1 MLPVWIA
8 AAFALGLL
16 ARQLGLPPLVGF
28 LGAGFLLNAAGV
40 ERIPGLA
47 DIAHIGVLLL
57 LFSVGLKLR
66 IQHLVR
72 SEVWGVAL
80 LQFAVAVGVVM
91 LAWRAGGGLSLPV
104 ILVLAG
110 TLSFSSTVLAA
121 KILEERREIR
131 GFHGRVAIGIL
142 IVQDIV
148 AIAILGVNADRA
160 LTWTASLALFLPVAR
175 PLLRKLLDMAGH
187 GELLVLLGG
196 VLAIGLG
203 GYGFEAIGLSG
214 ELGALLIGM
223 LLSSHPRAVELSAS
237 LWSLKELFLVGFFL
251 SIGLTGLP
259 TLHTLGLAALPL
271 AILPLKALLYFFL
284 LLAFGLSARTG
295 FLAGLSLATYSEFGL
310 IVMAGAVDSELVPGE
325 WLVATAIA
333 VAVSFAI
340 GAPINRY
347 AHDIYAALERFLR
360 FFERHTRHPDDEPV
374 SLGSA
379 EVVVVGMGRVGTGAY
394 NHTKEIGG
402 KVVGLDSDMAK
413 VQRHLHEGR
422 RVVYADAEDPLLWHR
437 LHLDRVKVIML
448 AVPDLQAKVVASEQL
463 RRRGYTS
470 LISATYVWPEERQQI
485 LNAGAD
491 VTYNYFAEAGV
502 GLATDSFSA
511 LAPDSDSRLN
521 KSPQDPAAVEPTTP

>member
-1 MLPVWIA
+1 MLAVWIA

-28 LGAGFLLNAAGV
+28 LGAGFLLNAAGI
-40 ERIPGLA
+40 ERIQGLPE
-47 DIAHIGVLLL
+47 IAHLGVLLL

-66 IQHLVR
+66 IQHLIR
-72 SEVWGVAL
+72 TEVWGVAL
-80 LQFAVAVGVVM
+80 LQFGVAVGVVV
-91 LAWRAGGGLSLPV
+91 LARQAGGGFSLPV

-142 IVQDIV
+142 IVQDII
-148 AIAILGVNADRA
+148 AIAILGVNDNRA
-160 LTWTASLALFLPVAR
+160 LTWTAALALFLPAAQ

-196 VLAIGLG
+196 LLAIGLG

-223 LLSSHPRAVELSAS
+223 LLANHPRAVELSAS

-271 AILPLKALLYFFL
+271 AILPLKVLLYFFL
-284 LLAFGLSARTG
+284 LLALGLSARTG

-310 IVMAGAVDSELVPGE
+310 IVMAGAVERGLAPPE

-360 FFERHTRHPDDEPV
+360 FFERDRRHPDDEPV
-374 SLGSA
+374 SLGRA

-394 NHTKEIGG
+394 NHAKEIGK
-402 KVVGLDSDMAK
+402 KVVGLDSDMGK
-413 VQRHLHEGR
+413 VKRHLHEGR

-437 LHLDRVKVIML
+437 LHLDQVKVIML
-448 AVPDLQAKVVASEQL
+448 AVPDLEAKVVASEQL
-463 RRRGYTS
+463 RRRGYTG
-470 LISATYVWPEERQQI
+470 LISATYVWDEERQPI
-485 LNAGAD
+485 LDAGAD
-491 VTYNYFAEAGV
+491 VIYNYFAEAGV
-502 GLATDSFSA
+502 GLAADTFDA
-511 LAPDSDSRLN
+511 LAPVGDSRLN
-521 KSPQDPAAVEPTTP
+521 KRRHKPAPVESAPP